1 VNDPD
6 PGWLLFGV
14 GLYLASILVVGV
26 ITWRRMRSLDDFVL
40 GGRRL
45 SPFAAALSERA
56 SGESAWFLL
65 GLPGAAYVAGFSE
78 FWTVIGSSFG
88 IFFSWLFIARLLN
101 AQARKLGALTIPDYL
116 ESRFGGEGARSLRF
130 VAMGIIL
137 FFYTAYVGA
146 QFVGAGKILNTTFG
160 IDAGTGMLLGALVVV
175 AYTFMGGFLAVV
187 WTDVVQGLLMMLVA
201 VILPVLGLAALGGP
215 SGLVEAILAR
225 TPETFGGT
233 PEQAQGVAF
242 GMDALRMTGGKVGW
256 GFVNGVVFGGMMW
269 GVGYLGQPHLL
280 VRYMAI
286 RSSREVEV
294 GRRIAVSWVLLAYWG
309 AAFVGI
315 VAIGLLP
322 EAPADRERIMPLLAL
337 QLLPAWLA
345 GLAIAGAI
353 AAMMSTADSQL
364 LVATSAVVEDVYVR
378 VLRPAADPARLVL
391 YSRIATVA
399 VALVALWLAF
409 GNRDFVFEAVEYA
422 WTGLA
427 SAFGPVLLLSL
438 RWKRMT
444 REGALAGMV
453 AGAVSTV
460 VWRNVGLGDVLDIK
474 LACFL
479 IALLAALGA
488 AALTRPPAV
497 GSGSGPPASLRKS

>member
-1 VNDPD
+1 MSGADT
-6 PGWLLFGV
+6 GWLLFGI
-14 GLYLASILVVGV
+14 GLYLVSLLVVGV

-65 GLPGAAYVAGFSE
+65 GLPGVAYVAGFSG

-88 IFFSWLFIARLLN
+88 IFFSWWLIARLLN

-116 ESRFGGEGARSLRF
+116 ESRFGGEGARALRF

-146 QFVGAGKILNTTFG
+146 QFVGAGKILDTTFG
-160 IDAGTGMLLGALVVV
+160 IGAANGMVLGALVVV
-175 AYTFMGGFLAVV
+175 VYTFMGGFLAVV

-201 VILPVLGLAALGGP
+201 VVLPVLGLFALGGP
-215 SGLVEAILAR
+215 SGLVEAIVAR

-233 PEQAQGVAF
+233 AEQAAGVAF
-242 GMDALRMTGGKVGW
+242 GADALRMSGGKVGW
-256 GFVNGVVFGGMMW
+256 GFLNGVVFGGMMW
-269 GVGYLGQPHLL
+269 GIGYLGQPHLL

-286 RSSREVEV
+286 RSAREVEV

-322 EAPADRERIMPLLAL
+322 DAPADREQIMPLMAL
-337 QLLPAWLA
+337 QLLPAWMA

-364 LVATSAVVEDVYVR
+364 LVATSALVEDVYAR
-378 VLRPAADPARLVL
+378 VLRPGGDPSRLVL
-391 YSRIATVA
+391 YSRLATVG

-409 GNRDFVFEAVEYA
+409 GNEDFVFEAVEYA

-438 RWKRMT
+438 RWKGMT
-444 REGALAGMV
+444 KEGALAGMI

-460 VWRNVGLGDVLDIK
+460 VWKNVEGLNDLLDIK

-479 IALLAALGA
+479 IGLLFAAGTAALSRPAGEGA
-488 AALTRPPAV
+488 ASR
-497 GSGSGPPASLRKS
+497 SG